1 MAVFPAG
8 ESISI
13 EEIIDAKNYFYNY
26 IVGFLKVNSIVKNKN
41 ILTNPNINTNIFNLF
56 INDTSAEKVK
66 II

>member
-1 MAVFPAG
+1 MEVFPAG